1 MSSLCIVCTSM
12 PQIIPL
18 STLMLVHMWYAKSNL
33 LGANQSKHTRRP
45 NTPRQFIVSQEHLM
59 HEQMEK
65 CNIHELVLH
74 HQGHGESKPE
84 IWRYTNHLHDQHYTK
99 YDI

>member
-1 MSSLCIVCTSM
+1 MYSMYINASNNTPFHTHVSSYVVCKVQPFGCQPIQT
-12 PQIIPL
+12 
-18 STLMLVHMWYAKSNL
+18 
-33 LGANQSKHTRRP
+33 HTRRP

-84 IWRYTNHLHDQHYTK
+84 IWWYTNHLHDQHYTK

>member
-1 MSSLCIVCTSM
+1 
-12 PQIIPL
+12 
-18 STLMLVHMWYAKSNL
+18 
-33 LGANQSKHTRRP
+33 
-45 NTPRQFIVSQEHLM
+45 M

-84 IWRYTNHLHDQHYTK
+84 IWWYTNHLHDQHYTK